1 MVKGATENL
10 AQQLIAD
17 VFAFQVQSLE
27 NGQLF
32 AKSPD
37 NDLMHFLTTDQ
48 AIKLIFQH
56 SIRQCFS
63 NTCFT
68 GFNNVSDFFRLDIP
82 VLF

>member
-1 MVKGATENL
+1 
-10 AQQLIAD
+10 
-17 VFAFQVQSLE
+17 
-27 NGQLF
+27 LF